1 MVEGGITMQAIKTA
15 ISIEKNLFDQA
26 EIIAR
31 TMKVS
36 RSKLFVIALQDFI
49 EHQKNKEMLAQIN
62 AAYEDEPDATEQT
75 IRKIVRRQH
84 RRIVEG
90 EW

>member
-1 MVEGGITMQAIKTA
+1 MQAIKTA

-26 EIIAR
+26 ETIAR

-49 EHQKNKEMLAQIN
+49 EHQKNKEILAQIN
-62 AAYEDEPDATEQT
+62 AAYDDEPDTTEQALH
-75 IRKIVRRQH
+75 KKVRRQH
-84 RRIVEG
+84 RRVVEG

>member
-1 MVEGGITMQAIKTA
+1 MQAIKTA

-26 EIIAR
+26 ENIAR

-36 RSKLFVIALQDFI
+36 RSKLFVIALRDFI
-49 EHQKNKEMLAQIN
+49 EHRNNKEMLAQIN
-62 AAYEDEPDATEQT
+62 AAYTDEPDTTEQT
-75 IRKIVRRQH
+75 LRRKSRRQH
-84 RRIVEG
+84 RRIVGG

>member
-1 MVEGGITMQAIKTA
+1 MQAIKTA

-26 EIIAR
+26 DRIAR

-49 EHQKNKEMLAQIN
+49 EHQKNREMLAQIN
-62 AAYEDEPDATEQT
+62 AAYDDEPDATEQLL
-75 IRKIVRRQH
+75 RKKVRRQH

>member
-1 MVEGGITMQAIKTA
+1 MQAIKTA
-15 ISIEKNLFDQA
+15 ISIEKTLFDQA
-26 EIIAR
+26 DNIAR

-49 EHQKNKEMLAQIN
+49 EHKKNREMLAQIN
-62 AAYEDEPDATEQT
+62 AAYSDEPDTTEQT
-75 IRKIVRRQH
+75 LRLKSRRQH

-90 EW
+90 KW

>member
-1 MVEGGITMQAIKTA
+1 MQAIKTA
-15 ISIEKNLFDQA
+15 ISIDKNLFDQA

-62 AAYEDEPDATEQT
+62 AAYDDEPDATEQA
-75 IRKIVRRQH
+75 IRKKVRRQH

>member
-1 MVEGGITMQAIKTA
+1 MLAIKTA

-26 EIIAR
+26 ENIAR

-36 RSKLFVIALQDFI
+36 RSRLFVIALQDFI
-49 EHQKNKEMLAQIN
+49 EHQKNKDMLAKIN
-62 AAYEDEPDATEQT
+62 AAYSDEPDETEQT
-75 IRKIVRRQH
+75 LRRKSRQQH

-90 EW
+90 NW

>member
-1 MVEGGITMQAIKTA
+1 MQAIKTA
-15 ISIEKNLFDQA
+15 ISIEKDLFDQA

-36 RSKLFVIALQDFI
+36 RSKLFVIALKDFI
-49 EHQKNKEMLAQIN
+49 EHQKNREMLTQIN
-62 AAYEDEPDATEQT
+62 AAYDDEPDATEQAL
-75 IRKIVRRQH
+75 RKKVRRQH

>member
-1 MVEGGITMQAIKTA
+1 MLAIKTA

-26 EIIAR
+26 ENIAR

-36 RSKLFVIALQDFI
+36 RSKLFVMALQEFI
-49 EHQKNKEMLAQIN
+49 EHQNNKEMLAKIN
-62 AAYEDEPDATEQT
+62 AAYSDEPDTTEQT
-75 IRKIVRRQH
+75 LRRKSRQQH

>member
-1 MVEGGITMQAIKTA
+1 MQAIKTA

-26 EIIAR
+26 DNIAR

-62 AAYEDEPDATEQT
+62 AAYTDEPDTSEQT
-75 IRKIVRRQH
+75 LRRKSRQQH
-84 RRIVEG
+84 RRIVG
-90 EW
+90 NEW

>member
-1 MVEGGITMQAIKTA
+1 MQVIKTA
-15 ISIEKNLFDQA
+15 ISIEKSLFDQA
-26 EIIAR
+26 EDFAR
-31 TMKVS
+31 SLKVS
-36 RSKLFVIALQDFI
+36 RSKLFVIALKDFI

-62 AAYEDEPDATEQT
+62 AAYSDEPDTAEQT
-75 IRKIVRRQH
+75 LSRKSRRQH

>member
-1 MVEGGITMQAIKTA
+1 MRAIKTA

-26 EIIAR
+26 EALAR

-36 RSKLFVIALQDFI
+36 RSKLFVIALQEFF
-49 EHQKNKEMLAQIN
+49 EHQKNKELLAQIN
-62 AAYEDEPDATEQT
+62 AAYSDEPDATEEALR
-75 IRKIVRRQH
+75 RKSRSQH

>member
-1 MVEGGITMQAIKTA
+1 MQAIKTA

-26 EIIAR
+26 ENIA
-31 TMKVS
+31 KSLKIS

-62 AAYEDEPDATEQT
+62 AAYSDEPDTAEQT
-75 IRKIVRRQH
+75 LYRKSRRQH

>member
-1 MVEGGITMQAIKTA
+1 MLAIKTA
-15 ISIEKNLFDQA
+15 ISIEKDLFDQA
-26 EIIAR
+26 ENIAR

-49 EHQKNKEMLAQIN
+49 EHRNNKQMLAQIN
-62 AAYEDEPDATEQT
+62 AAYSDEPDVTEQT
-75 IRKIVRRQH
+75 LRRKSLQQH

>member
-1 MVEGGITMQAIKTA
+1 MSAIKTA
-15 ISIEKNLFDQA
+15 ISIEKDIFDQA
-26 EIIAR
+26 EALAR

-36 RSKLFVIALQDFI
+36 RSRLFGMALQDFF
-49 EHQKNKEMLAQIN
+49 EHQKNRELLAQIN
-62 AAYEDEPDATEQT
+62 AAYNDEPESAEKNLR
-75 IRKIVRRQH
+75 RKSRHMH

>member
-1 MVEGGITMQAIKTA
+1 MQAIKTA

-26 EIIAR
+26 ENIAR

-62 AAYEDEPDATEQT
+62 AAYADESDATEQT
-75 IRKIVRRQH
+75 LLRKSRSQH

-90 EW
+90 KW

>member
-1 MVEGGITMQAIKTA
+1 MLAIKTA

-26 EIIAR
+26 ENIAR

-49 EHQKNKEMLAQIN
+49 EHQKNKEMLAKIN
-62 AAYEDEPDATEQT
+62 AAYSDESDDTEQT
-75 IRKIVRRQH
+75 LHRKSRQQH

-90 EW
+90 KW